1 MHLVA
6 AGSMHCVCLTGMT
19 LLSLHKLYYAAF
31 MLHLVL
37 FSMNVNIHV
46 MQITN
51 WLHIVL
57 LGCTQLLCVITGSSL
72 SSLIGGWGA

>member
-1 MHLVA
+1 
-6 AGSMHCVCLTGMT
+6 
-19 LLSLHKLYYAAF
+19 

-37 FSMNVNIHV
+37 FSMNVNIHI

-57 LGCTQLLCVITGSSL
+57 LGCTQLLCVITGNNMVYGILGINSS
-72 SSLIGGWGA
+72 SVALIAVIKNATVFFGDLENM